1 MGSLH
6 RPTQLSIQVN
16 KQIIKKNFLKQNGIE
31 DLDFFFQLLEL
42 TKDKEISQSYPDKL
56 LPEVIKKINKYR

>member
-1 MGSLH
+1 MY
-6 RPTQLSIQVN
+6 
-16 KQIIKKNFLKQNGIE
+16 KKNGIE

-42 TKDKEISQSYPDKL
+42 TKDKEICQSYPDKL